1 VDQILS
7 STLQEKQTV
16 RGEIIM
22 KKIFAATVASLV
34 CATPAFAHN
43 ITMEHEH
50 FELIAFGALVAAGII
65 ISVLRSKKQSND

>member
-7 STLQEKQTV
+7 STSREKQTV

-22 KKIFAATVASLV
+22 KKIFAAAAISLV

-43 ITMEHEH
+43 ITGKHYH
-50 FELIAFGALVAAGII
+50 LELIAFGALVAASI
-65 ISVLRSKKQSND
+65 ISFILLSKKQSDD